1 MAAAVRKMQQDPCI
15 FPLYRL
21 GFYGDS
27 QLTAQFSAQIQ
38 ADACGLPIVPAVGS
52 GKSFIKNASDLTV
65 LYANTVV
72 FQEQRSPVVFLTVWM
87 EMRQSSPFLYLT
99 ALRKIWFRINSSHL
113 SSQYTVSSHPC
124 RSTCTLFL
132 SGKGGYAG
140 WQSIPYLSV

>member
-72 FQEQRSPVVFLTVWM
+72 FQEQRSPVVFPDGMDGDAAVLPLFIFDGIEEDLVQDKFQPFIITVY
-87 EMRQSSPFLYLT
+87 RFFASLQIHLHIIFYQVRAD
-99 ALRKIWFRINSSHL
+99 ALDG
-113 SSQYTVSSHPC
+113 SQ
-124 RSTCTLFL
+124 L
-132 SGKGGYAG
+132 
-140 WQSIPYLSV
+140 